1 MSNSSPD
8 AQNLRRGHP
17 LAAELI
23 ARLQHSHA
31 SVLDVGAGSGRNSGA
46 LAAAGLNVLSVP
58 DGQSASFDV
67 PEASFDAA
75 IGTHA
80 FLHGTPASVAEMA
93 ARVARALKAGGFF
106 YATFASKRDA
116 RFGTGTRVA
125 EDAFAPDSGDE
136 AGVTH
141 AYFDE
146 TGLRRALEPGF
157 EIETLTEENVDAIV
171 GKWAHAQRPTGSV
184 HWFVRARKRQ

>member
-23 ARLQHSHA
+23 ARLQHSRA
-31 SVLDVGAGSGRNSGA
+31 SVLDVGAGSGRNTDA
-46 LAAAGLNVLSVP
+46 LAAAGLNVRSVP
-58 DGQSASFDV
+58 DAQSASFDV
-67 PEASFDAA
+67 PEQSFDAA

-80 FLHGTPASVAEMA
+80 FLHGTPSSVTQMA
-93 ARVARALKAGGFF
+93 ARVARALKPGGFF

-116 RFGTGTRVA
+116 RYGKGTRIA
-125 EDAFAPDSGDE
+125 QDAFAPESGDE
-136 AGVTH
+136 AGVAH

-146 TGLRRALEPGF
+146 TGLRRALEPAF
-157 EIETLTEENVDAIV
+157 EIETLTEENVDAVV
-171 GKWAHAQRPTGSV
+171 GRWAHAQRPSGNV